1 MPALNFKKEFAPLVE
16 SGKKRQ
22 TIRQVR
28 KRPIIPGDRL
38 FLYTGMRTDKC
49 RKLRESTCELTV
61 PIVIEDDRI
70 IYNSMQLSPESA
82 SDFAKKDGFSS
93 TDDFIN
99 FFRQQYGLPFMGVLI
114 QW

>member
-1 MPALNFKKEFAPLVE
+1 MDLSKQIEAYDNDELKEDLTF
-16 SGKKRQ
+16 
-22 TIRQVR
+22 
-28 KRPIIPGDRL
+28 DW
-38 FLYTGMRTDKC
+38 
-49 RKLRESTCELTV
+49 TV

-82 SDFAKKDGFSS
+82 SDFAKKDDFSS

-99 FFRQQYGLPFMGVLI
+99 FFRQQYGLPFKGVLI